1 MAQTQIR
8 AQTTLLMKKNLLYA
22 AVLILLLAAAWWITQ
37 KDDRSTLDPN
47 ETVFSVE
54 DTARIDRIFIAD
66 KSGRSILA
74 EKEPDG
80 RWLVNDTYYARWEVI
95 DYILGAFRQME
106 VRMPV
111 PKAGVEN
118 VKKQLSVTGKKVEL
132 YSKGKKVQVVYVGHA
147 TIDSRGTYMIKEG
160 AETPFIIHIPGWEGY
175 LSPRFFTNLQDWRE
189 QVIIKLHPD
198 SIASVA
204 TEFPN
209 APAESY
215 LLSINP
221 DKTFTLLDGSGK
233 TQAMVNEAFAKS
245 LFAGFNKV
253 QVESFDNH
261 GVMRDSIVNMAPSWL
276 NLKVTEK
283 NGKTH
288 TFTTYFKSQ
297 LNQLDVVLLDV
308 MPDLD
313 RDYLFY
319 KEGNEFAVIQKRA
332 MPWYYVTLSQL
343 KSKD

>member
-1 MAQTQIR
+1 
-8 AQTTLLMKKNLLYA
+8 MKKNLLYA
-22 AVLILLLAAAWWITQ
+22 AILIVLLGVAWWVTQ

-47 ETVFSVE
+47 ETVFLVE
-54 DTARIDRIFIAD
+54 DTASIDRIFIAD

-74 EKEPDG
+74 EKQIDG
-80 RWLVNDTYYARWEVI
+80 RWLVNNTYYARWEVT

-118 VKKQLSVTGKKVEL
+118 AKKQISVTGKKVEL
-132 YSKGKKVQVVYVGHA
+132 YSKGKKVRVVYVGHA

-175 LSPRFFTNLQDWRE
+175 LSPRFFTDLQEWRE
-189 QVIIKLHPD
+189 RTIFRLDPD
-198 SIASVA
+198 SIARVS

-209 APAESY
+209 APEESY
-215 LLSINP
+215 TLAIQP
-221 DKTFTLLDGSGK
+221 DKSFVLLDGSGK
-233 TQAMVNEAFAKS
+233 PKSTVNDAFAKA
-245 LFAGFNKV
+245 LFSGFKKID
-253 QVESFDNH
+253 VEAFDNY
-261 GVMRDSIVNMAPSWL
+261 GVMKDSIVNMAPSWL
-276 NLKVTEK
+276 NLTVTEK
-283 NGKTH
+283 SGKKH

-319 KEGNEFAVIQKRA
+319 KEENEFAIIQKRS

>member
-1 MAQTQIR
+1 
-8 AQTTLLMKKNLLYA
+8 MKKNLLYA
-22 AVLILLLAAAWWITQ
+22 AVLIVMLGVAWWITQ
-37 KDDRSTLDPN
+37 KDDRSTLDPS

-54 DTARIDRIFIAD
+54 DTASIDRIFIAD

-74 EKEPDG
+74 EKEADG
-80 RWLVNDTYYARWEVI
+80 RWLVNNTYYARWEVI
-95 DYILGAFRQME
+95 DYVLGAFRQME

-118 VKKQLSVTGKKVEL
+118 AKKQISVSAKKVEL
-132 YSKGKKVQVVYVGHA
+132 YSKGKKVHVVYVGHA

-175 LSPRFFTNLQDWRE
+175 LSPRFFTDLQDWRE
-189 QVIIKLHPD
+189 PVMVKIHPD
-198 SIASVA
+198 SIASIS

-215 LLSINP
+215 SLRINS
-221 DKTFTLLDGSGK
+221 DKTFELLDGNGRP
-233 TQAMVNEAFAKS
+233 QPAVNEGFAKS
-245 LFAGFNKV
+245 LFAGFQKL
-253 QVESFDNH
+253 QVEAFDNKS
-261 GVMRDSIVNMAPSWL
+261 VMRDSIVNMAPSWL
-276 NLKVTEK
+276 NRTVTEK

-319 KEGNEFAVIQKRA
+319 AEGNEFAVIQKRA

>member
-1 MAQTQIR
+1 
-8 AQTTLLMKKNLLYA
+8 MKKNLLYA
-22 AVLILLLAAAWWITQ
+22 AVLIVLLGLAWYITQ
-37 KDDRSTLDPN
+37 KDGRSTLDPN

-54 DTARIDRIFIAD
+54 DTASIDRIFIAE

-74 EKEPDG
+74 EKQADG
-80 RWLVNDTYYARWEVI
+80 RWLVNNTYYASWEI
-95 DYILGAFRQME
+95 PDYILGAFRQME

-118 VKKQLSVTGKKVEL
+118 AKKQISVTGKKVEL
-132 YSKGKKVQVVYVGHA
+132 YSKGKKVHVVYIGHA

-175 LSPRFFTNLQDWRE
+175 LSPRFFTDLQAWRDR
-189 QVIIKLHPD
+189 VIFKINPD
-198 SIASVA
+198 SIVNIS

-209 APAESY
+209 APEESY
-215 LLSINP
+215 NIRINE
-221 DKTFTLLDGSGK
+221 DKTFVLTDGTGK
-233 TQAMVNEAFAKS
+233 VQNQVNEGFAKS
-245 LFAGFNKV
+245 LFGGFNKV
-253 QVESFDNH
+253 EIESFDNH

-276 NLKVTEK
+276 NLKLTEK

-297 LNQLDVVLLDV
+297 LNQLDVVLLNV

-313 RDYLFY
+313 RDYMFY
-319 KEGNEFAVIQKRA
+319 AEGNEFAIIQKRA

>member
-1 MAQTQIR
+1 
-8 AQTTLLMKKNLLYA
+8 MKKNLLYA
-22 AVLILLLAAAWWITQ
+22 AVLLVLLGIAWWVTQ

-47 ETVFSVE
+47 ETVFMVE
-54 DTARIDRIFIAD
+54 DTASIDRIFIAD
-66 KSGRSILA
+66 KSGRSILV
-74 EKEPDG
+74 EKQADG
-80 RWLVNDTYYARWEVI
+80 LWMVNNTYPARSEVV

-118 VKKQLSVTGKKVEL
+118 AKKQISVSGKKVEL
-132 YSKGKKVQVVYVGHA
+132 YSKGKKVSVVYVGHA

-175 LSPRFFTNLQDWRE
+175 LSPRFFTDLQDWRE
-189 QVIIKLHPD
+189 RTILRLHPD
-198 SIASVA
+198 SIASIT

-209 APAESY
+209 APEESY
-215 LLSINP
+215 TISILS
-221 DKTFTLLDGSGK
+221 DKSFALKNEQGVLQPT
-233 TQAMVNEAFAKS
+233 VNEGFAKA
-245 LFAGFNKV
+245 LFGGFMKV
-253 QVESFDNH
+253 EVEAFDNF
-261 GVMRDSIVNMAPSWL
+261 GVMKDSIVNMSPSWL
-276 NLKVTEK
+276 NLTVTEK
-283 NGKTH
+283 SGKTH

-319 KEGNEFAVIQKRA
+319 KEKNDFAIIQKRA